1 MMRLIQWIL
10 SRQSVSK
17 AGIISVLLGLLS
29 HQAIMI
35 WDIHALRSLEEK
47 LFGEQAIAP
56 ITVSKRFAIGVI
68 VALIASWWLI
78 LFTIIRIARTVSII
92 RATPLM
98 QSRSHTGS
106 GDLRSGFASSNGEN
120 SKGDYEQGRE

>member
-1 MMRLIQWIL
+1 MSLIQWIL

-17 AGIISVLLGLLS
+17 VGIISVLLGLLS

-35 WDIHALRSLEEK
+35 WDIHALRSFEEN

-56 ITVSKRFAIGVI
+56 ITESKRFAIAVI

-78 LFTIIRIARTVSII
+78 LFTLIKIAQTVSII
-92 RATPLM
+92 RTPPLL
-98 QSRSHTGS
+98 QSRSHTEK

-120 SKGDYEQGRE
+120 SKSDYEQGRE